1 MKMATGAGKT
11 TVMAMLI
18 AWQVVNAVR
27 SPSSKLYTRGFLIV
41 SPGIT
46 IRDRLRVLLPN
57 DPNSYYKSR
66 ELIPADMLGSVDI
79 NFMKR
84 VRDKIFQ
91 YKANFAGNIGIYSQ
105 GI

>member
-1 MKMATGAGKT
+1 MKNTKT
-11 TVMAMLI
+11 KRN
-18 AWQVVNAVR
+18 WSEYNK
-27 SPSSKLYTRGFLIV
+27 KL
-41 SPGIT
+41 
-46 IRDRLRVLLPN
+46 
-57 DPNSYYKSR
+57 KSCAR
-66 ELIPADMLGSVDI
+66 LGSIDI